1 MYVTF
6 EDILKKNISCQNIK
20 INVYFNLNISFLSTF
35 IFKQN
40 RQRGNKKIGIT
51 LNFINIPKIAKL
63 KQ

>member
-1 MYVTF
+1 M
-6 EDILKKNISCQNIK
+6 KKTSPNIK
-20 INVYFNLNISFLSTF
+20 ININFNLNISFLSTF